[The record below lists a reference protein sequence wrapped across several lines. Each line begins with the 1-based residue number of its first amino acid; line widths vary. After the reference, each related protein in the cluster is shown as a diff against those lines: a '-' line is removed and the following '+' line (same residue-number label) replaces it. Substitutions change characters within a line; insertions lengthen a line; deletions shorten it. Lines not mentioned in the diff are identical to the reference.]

1 MYAKAALVL
10 GDGERFE
17 GTAFGEIVNASG
29 RMAVLS
35 GPVGLQE
42 FITDPAS
49 AGLIVVTTHPLAGN
63 CGINLEDME
72 SRDIWISALVTRENC
87 RKPGGWRCEIELDAF
102 LRGQAV
108 PGLEGV
114 DTRALIRHIRRKG
127 DSEAVIRQQGDTDTG
142 GAVKQYKTERYSI
155 PGNGPNIAVID
166 LGVRRSVLMRLRE
179 PNIDGNLFVFPEDAE
194 YKEIM
199 DISPASVLVTNGP
212 DRDFLTTK
220 DTENRKKSK
229 VFDVLAKLA
238 ARVPVYGM
246 GLGAVLLG
254 IALGAEAEPLSAG
267 HYGSSIT
274 VRAADG
280 KLYVTEQNHR
290 YTLKNIP
297 SDMKTEFLNV
307 NDGSVEGFSAGNA
320 YGVMFSPACVMTQS
334 RSTAFF
340 YDKLRQY

>member
-1 MYAKAALVL
+1 MYGKAALVL

-17 GTAFGEIVNASG
+17 GTAFGEIINAWG
-29 RMAVLS
+29 RTAVLS

-49 AGLIVVTTHPLAGN
+49 AGLITVTTHPLAGN

-102 LRGQAV
+102 LRRQAV
-108 PGLEGV
+108 PGIEGV
-114 DTRALIRHIRRKG
+114 DTRALIRHIRRNG
-127 DSEAVIRQQGDTDTG
+127 ASEAIIRQEG
-142 GAVKQYKTERYSI
+142 GAGGAAKQYKAERNRM
-155 PGNGPNIAVID
+155 PGSGPNIAVID
-166 LGVRRSVLMRLRE
+166 LGVRRSVLARLME
-179 PNIDGNLFVFPEDAE
+179 PDIDGNLFIFPWDAGYE
-194 YKEIM
+194 EIM

-212 DRDFLTTK
+212 DGDFLTAK
-220 DTENRKKSK
+220 DTKNTKKSK
-229 VFDVLAKLA
+229 VIDVLAKLA
-238 ARVPVYGM
+238 TRVPVYGM

-254 IALGAEAEPLSAG
+254 AALDAEIEPLYSG
-267 HYGSSIT
+267 HHGSSIT
-274 VRAADG
+274 VRAADA

-290 YTLKNIP
+290 YTLKNMP
-297 SDMKTEFLNV
+297 SDMKIEFLNV

-320 YGVMFSPACVMTQS
+320 YGVMFSPATTMTHS

-340 YDKLRQY
+340 YDKLRQSSR